1 MAVLDKRNPCRSRSR
16 GWRIRARGGQRTGRC
31 ARMIHQSH
39 LSAGVGFQQVNSSYR
54 ASNPRELVLLADPI
68 AIAVLVAAVAVTVSA
83 VASVVVAVSGS
94 TRCRG
99 SYCRGTDRR
108 SAIRIVPATIGGTA
122 IGHGTTAIGHTTA
135 RNGTTADTRRANP
148 SASTGTAT
156 TVSERVIR
164 NEGHP
169 YKEGGRETYDN
180 TTQHWCSPSKA
191 DIAASRAALRST
203 GTPRPARRLP
213 ISRWCCQTAQQA
225 RSTTSSHAADV
236 VVSSGGSSPR
246 QLVAVGR
253 QTALINR
260 DPSGSSAAT
269 GEPAAA

>member
-1 MAVLDKRNPCRSRSR
+1 
-16 GWRIRARGGQRTGRC
+16 
-31 ARMIHQSH
+31 MIHHSH
-39 LSAGVGFQQVNSSYR
+39 LSAGVGFQQVNSSSR

-135 RNGTTADTRRANP
+135 RNSTTAIGHTTTRNGTTSDTRRANP

-164 NEGHP
+164 NESHP

-180 TTQHWCSPSKA
+180 IT
-191 DIAASRAALRST
+191 
-203 GTPRPARRLP
+203 
-213 ISRWCCQTAQQA
+213 
-225 RSTTSSHAADV
+225 
-236 VVSSGGSSPR
+236 
-246 QLVAVGR
+246 
-253 QTALINR
+253 
-260 DPSGSSAAT
+260 
-269 GEPAAA
+269 